1 VDSGATKEEA
11 YFLLVVRFL
20 AEAFLAGF
28 LLAVVVLR
36 FVAVFFAFLAVAIIN
51 ASSPSSSQAEL
62 QSN

>member
-36 FVAVFFAFLAVAIIN
+36 LVVFFAFLAVAIIN